1 MIRVQQIL
9 QILAAGII
17 IAALSCSTVRVE
29 SDYDPEADFGSLQT
43 YAWMP
48 DPPAVSSD
56 PLLHSSLLDSRVRS
70 AVDRTLAAKGI
81 RKVSVE
87 EASFLVNYYISLEHK
102 IRVDTIPVS
111 NYGYRGA
118 GWRGGRLVEARVH
131 QYDEGTL
138 ILDLVDPQKNELLWR
153 GSGSTRVGSTSTP
166 QARKKKIDEI
176 VTAMLATFPPNR

>member
-9 QILAAGII
+9 QVLAAGVII
-17 IAALSCSTVRVE
+17 TALSCSTVRVE
-29 SDYDPEADFGSLQT
+29 TDYDPETDFGSLQT

-56 PLLHSSLLDSRVRS
+56 PLLHNSLLDSRVRS
-70 AVDRTLAAKGI
+70 AVDRALAAKGI
-81 RKVSVE
+81 RKVSAE

-102 IRVDTIPVS
+102 IRVDSIPVS

-118 GWRGGRLVEARVH
+118 GWRGGLLIEARVH

-138 ILDLVDPQKNELLWR
+138 ILDVVDPQKNELLWR
-153 GSGSTRVGSTSTP
+153 GSGSTQAGKTSTP
-166 QARKKKIDEI
+166 EARKKKIDEI
-176 VTAMLATFPPNR
+176 VSKLLATFPPNP

>member
-1 MIRVQQIL
+1 MIRAQQVL

-17 IAALSCSTVRVE
+17 ITALSCSTVRVE
-29 SDYDPEADFGSLQT
+29 TDYDPEADFGSLQS

-56 PLLHSSLLDSRVRS
+56 PLLHNTLLDSRVRL

-118 GWRGGRLVEARVH
+118 GWRGGLLVEARVH

-153 GSGSTRVGSTSTP
+153 GSGSTRVGNTNTP
-166 QARKKKIDEI
+166 EARKKKIDET
-176 VTAMLATFPPNR
+176 VSKMLAAFPPNP